1 MRNILQYLEAAE
13 RRFPEKTAFADENT
27 AICFSELARLSRIG
41 GSRLA
46 SMGLKSQPVA
56 VFMKKAPRVICAFF
70 AVIYSGCYYVPL
82 DPGMPKHRIRM
93 ILDGLR
99 PAAVVCD
106 ESCEGLLSEL
116 GHAAAMLS
124 ADELFSGEE
133 LPDLLADIRRR
144 SIDTD
149 PIYIVFTSGSTGM
162 PKGVTACHRSLI
174 DYAEALCPVIGARE
188 DSVFGMQVP
197 LYVDACMKEILSV
210 IRCGS
215 SAYLM
220 PQSIFMF
227 PVKAIEYL
235 NKYGINTVCWVASAL
250 TMISGLGGFSELV
263 PEHLR
268 TICFGSEVFPVKQL
282 RAWKRACPD
291 AEFINLYGPTE
302 ATGMSFFY
310 RVEERFFDESP
321 DAPDPGPVPIGR
333 PFENTGYLLLKEDDT
348 PAAPG
353 EKGELCI
360 RGTALTLG
368 YYDDPE
374 RTAAAFTQNPLN
386 PHYPEKIYRTGD
398 LAVETE
404 SGNLV
409 FVSRKDNQIKNMGHR
424 IELGEIES
432 CALMLPGVESAC
444 CVFVRETGKLYM
456 YYMGSADE
464 KSLQRYLR
472 SELPRHMLPS
482 RLVRLETLPLLPN
495 GKIDRNKL
503 LEM

>member
-1 MRNILQYLEAAE
+1 MTMKNILQYLEAAE
-13 RRFPEKTAFADENT
+13 KRFPEKTAFADESESVSFT
-27 AICFSELARLSRIG
+27 ALAELSRRG
-41 GSRLA
+41 GSRLI
-46 SMGLKSQPVA
+46 SKGLYNEPVA
-56 VFMKKAPRVICAFF
+56 VFMKKAPQVICAFF
-70 AVIYSGCYYVPL
+70 AVIYAGCYYVPL

-93 ILDGLR
+93 ILDRLQ
-99 PAAVVCD
+99 PSAVVCD
-106 ESCEGLLSEL
+106 DACEKLLCDL
-116 GHAAAMLS
+116 GHGDAMLPVS
-124 ADELFSGEE
+124 ELFSAEE
-133 LPDLLADIRRR
+133 DKAALESVRRR

-235 NKYGINTVCWVASAL
+235 NKYRINTVCWVASAL
-250 TMISGLGGFSELV
+250 TMISGLGGFEEMT
-263 PEHLR
+263 PQYLR
-268 TICFGSEVFPVKQL
+268 TVCFGSEVFPVKQL
-282 RAWKRACPD
+282 RAWKNACPK

-302 ATGMSFFY
+302 ATGMSFYY
-310 RVEERFFDESP
+310 RVEERFFDES
-321 DAPDPGPVPIGR
+321 ADPGPVPIGR
-333 PFENTGYLLLKEDDT
+333 PFENTGYLLLKEGDV

-353 EKGELCI
+353 EQGELCI

-368 YYDDPE
+368 YFDDPE

-386 PHYPEKIYRTGD
+386 PHYPESIYRTGD

-404 SGNLV
+404 SGDLV

-432 CALMLPGVESAC
+432 CACMFSGVDSAC
-444 CVFVRETGKLYM
+444 CIFVKETSKLYL
-456 YYMGSADE
+456 YYMGTADE
-464 KSLQRYLR
+464 KSLQRYMR

-482 RLVRLETLPLLPN
+482 KLIKLETLPLLPN